1 VTSLT
6 ATGLYQRFGGRELFN
21 GLSFS
26 LPAGTITVIKG
37 PNGSGKSTLLLVA
50 AHLLRPDAGDVTLA
64 IDGAAVSAA
73 CHRAHVA
80 MAAPEM
86 NLYPRLSAL
95 ENLRFFAGLRD
106 KKLSST
112 DEASLLSRVG
122 LLPKDA
128 ARSLGEL
135 STGMKWRVKLA
146 IMIASDTDLWLLD
159 EPGANLDDAG
169 RMIMSEEINMA
180 RSSGKIV
187 LVATNDAKEEGA
199 ANAVIR
205 LGESPACIFEG
216 DCKRQP

>member
-1 VTSLT
+1 
-6 ATGLYQRFGGRELFN
+6 
-21 GLSFS
+21 
-26 LPAGTITVIKG
+26 
-37 PNGSGKSTLLLVA
+37 
-50 AHLLRPDAGDVTLA
+50 
-64 IDGAAVSAA
+64 
-73 CHRAHVA
+73 
-80 MAAPEM
+80 
-86 NLYPRLSAL
+86 
-95 ENLRFFAGLRD
+95 
-106 KKLSST
+106 
-112 DEASLLSRVG
+112 VG

-128 ARSLGEL
+128 VRSLGEL

-205 LGESPACIFEG
+205 LGESPACISEG